1 MGLDQ
6 SLTVLNS
13 FLKNLNSLSK
23 PMSYN
28 YIQSITSRKGKYNKI
43 ILREKKI
50 IKKKKP
56 NKE

>member
-6 SLTVLNS
+6 NLTVLNY

-23 PMSYN
+23 PMSCS
-28 YIQSITSRKGKYNKI
+28 YIQSIAARKGNKI

>member
-6 SLTVLNS
+6 NLTVLNS

-23 PMSYN
+23 PMSCS
-28 YIQSITSRKGKYNKI
+28 YIQSIAARKGKYNKI